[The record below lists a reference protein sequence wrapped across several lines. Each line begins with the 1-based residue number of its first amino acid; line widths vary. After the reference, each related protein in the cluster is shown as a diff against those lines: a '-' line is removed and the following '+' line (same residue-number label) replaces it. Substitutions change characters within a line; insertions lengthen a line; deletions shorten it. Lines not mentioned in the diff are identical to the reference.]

1 MVGVR
6 SSTACS
12 NTKIL
17 TERQLNFDFS
27 DEENKF
33 RLKLREWL
41 DANAP
46 ALLADGPQYADPER
60 RWERAMRWH
69 KALHAA
75 GWVGIY
81 WPREYGGR
89 GASLIEQ
96 YIYEEE
102 MDRIGAPGTINPVGL
117 NIAGPT
123 IMQWGSEEMKRRYL
137 PPILS
142 GEEIWCQGYSEPGA
156 GSDVASLTTR
166 AEDRG
171 DYFVVNGQKVW
182 TTLAHRAHFCLLLCR
197 TDPSAPRHKGLSYM
211 LVDMRT
217 PGITVRPLVQM
228 TGNRDFNEIFFED
241 VVVPK
246 SNLLGPQNE
255 GWKVGVTTLMFERV
269 TVGALLQIERE
280 IARLRELMRRPDPSG
295 RRRADDPYARQ
306 RFIEF
311 HIDCQAARYNSL
323 RSLTRRLKG
332 QPPGPEGSIAKLF
345 RTETM
350 MRMLSFAE
358 EMLGPY
364 AQLVEGSPF
373 AIEHGR
379 WVHSF
384 FYARSQTIAGGT
396 SEIQRNVIGERV
408 LGLPKG

>member
-1 MVGVR
+1 M
-6 SSTACS
+6 
-12 NTKIL
+12 
-17 TERQLNFDFS
+17 NFDFTV
-27 DEENKF
+27 EENRF
-33 RLKLREWL
+33 RDTLRAWL
-41 DANAP
+41 DQNAP
-46 ALLADGPQYADPER
+46 ALLADGPQYADSEK

-69 KALHAA
+69 RALFNA

-81 WPREYGGR
+81 WPKEYGGR
-89 GASLIEQ
+89 GATLVEQ
-96 YIYEEE
+96 YLHEEE
-102 MDRIGAPGTINPVGL
+102 MDRINAPGTINPVGL

-123 IMQWGSEEMKRRYL
+123 IMQWGSDEMKHRYL

-142 GEEIWCQGYSEPGA
+142 GDEIWCQGYSEPGA

-197 TDPSAPRHKGLSYM
+197 TDPSAPKHKGLSYM
-211 LVDMRT
+211 LVDMKT

-228 TGNRDFNEIFFED
+228 TGNHDFNEIFFED
-241 VVVPK
+241 VAIPK
-246 SNLLGPQNE
+246 ANLLGPQND
-255 GWKVGVTTLMFERV
+255 GWRVGVTTLMFERI

-280 IARLRELMRRPDPSG
+280 AERLRELLTRPDASG
-295 RRRADDPYARQ
+295 QRPADDPSVRQ
-306 RFIEF
+306 RFAQIQTE
-311 HIDCQAARYNSL
+311 CQAARYSSL

-350 MRMLSFAE
+350 LRMVSFAE
-358 EMLGPY
+358 EVLGPY
-364 AQLVEGSPF
+364 AQLLEGSPF
-373 AIEHGR
+373 AVEHGR
-379 WVHSF
+379 WMHSF
-384 FYARSQTIAGGT
+384 FYARAQTIAGGT

>member
-1 MVGVR
+1 M
-6 SSTACS
+6 
-12 NTKIL
+12 
-17 TERQLNFDFS
+17 NFDFTT
-27 DEENKF
+27 EENRF
-33 RLKLREWL
+33 RDTLRAWL
-41 DANAP
+41 DHNAP
-46 ALLADGPQYADPER
+46 ALLGDGPQYADPEK
-60 RWERAMRWH
+60 RWDRAMRWH
-69 KALHAA
+69 KALFEA

-81 WPREYGGR
+81 WPQEYGGR
-89 GASLIEQ
+89 GATLVEQ
-96 YIYEEE
+96 YIHEEE
-102 MDRIGAPGTINPVGL
+102 MDRINAPGTINPVGL

-123 IMQWGSEEMKRRYL
+123 IMQWGTEEMKHRYL

-142 GEEIWCQGYSEPGA
+142 GDEIWCQGYSEPGA

-197 TDPSAPRHKGLSYM
+197 TDPSAPKHKGLSYM
-211 LVDMRT
+211 LVDMKT

-241 VVVPK
+241 VAVPK
-246 SNLLGPQNE
+246 VNLLGPQND
-255 GWKVGVTTLMFERV
+255 GWRVGVTTLMFERI

-280 IARLRELMRRPDPSG
+280 AERLRELLTRLDASG
-295 RRRADDPYARQ
+295 RRPADDPSVRQ
-306 RFIEF
+306 RFAQIQTE
-311 HIDCQAARYNSL
+311 CQAARYSSL
-323 RSLTRRLKG
+323 RSLTRRFKG

-350 MRMLSFAE
+350 LRMVSFAE
-358 EMLGPY
+358 EVLGPY

-373 AIEHGR
+373 AVEHGR
-379 WVHSF
+379 WIHSL
-384 FYARSQTIAGGT
+384 FYARAQTIAGGT

>member
-1 MVGVR
+1 M
-6 SSTACS
+6 
-12 NTKIL
+12 
-17 TERQLNFDFS
+17 NFDFTA
-27 DEENKF
+27 EENRF
-33 RLKLREWL
+33 RDTLRAWL
-41 DANAP
+41 DRNAP
-46 ALLADGPQYADPER
+46 ALLADGPQYADPQK

-69 KALHAA
+69 KALFDA

-89 GASLIEQ
+89 GATLVEQ
-96 YIYEEE
+96 YIHEEE
-102 MDRIGAPGTINPVGL
+102 MDRINAPGTINPVGL

-123 IMQWGSEEMKRRYL
+123 IMQWGGDEMKHRYL

-142 GEEIWCQGYSEPGA
+142 GDEIWCQGYSEPGA

-197 TDPSAPRHKGLSYM
+197 TDPAAPKHKGLSYM
-211 LVDMRT
+211 LVDMKT

-228 TGNRDFNEIFFED
+228 TGNHDFNEIFFED
-241 VVVPK
+241 VAIPK
-246 SNLLGPQNE
+246 ANLLGPQND
-255 GWKVGVTTLMFERV
+255 GWRVGVTTLMFERI

-280 IARLRELMRRPDPSG
+280 AERLRELLTRPDASG
-295 RRRADDPYARQ
+295 RRPSDDPSVRQ
-306 RFIEF
+306 RFAQIQIE
-311 HIDCQAARYNSL
+311 CQAARYSSL

-350 MRMLSFAE
+350 LRMVSFAE
-358 EMLGPY
+358 EVLGPY
-364 AQLVEGSPF
+364 AQLIEGSPF
-373 AIEHGR
+373 AVEHGR
-379 WVHSF
+379 WMHAF
-384 FYARSQTIAGGT
+384 FYARAQTIAGGT

-408 LGLPKG
+408 LDLPKG

>member
-1 MVGVR
+1 MVHNMQTRKSAGNAR
-6 SSTACS
+6 CAGT
-12 NTKIL
+12 
-17 TERQLNFDFS
+17 RRFFD
-27 DEENKF
+27 
-33 RLKLREWL
+33 
-41 DANAP
+41 
-46 ALLADGPQYADPER
+46 
-60 RWERAMRWH
+60 
-69 KALHAA
+69 A

-89 GASLIEQ
+89 GATLVER
-96 YIYEEE
+96 YIHEEE
-102 MDRIGAPGTINPVGL
+102 MDRINAPGTINPVGL

-123 IMQWGSEEMKRRYL
+123 IMQWGTDEMKHRYL

-142 GEEIWCQGYSEPGA
+142 GDEIWCQGYSEPGA

-197 TDPSAPRHKGLSYM
+197 TDPSAPKHKGLSYM
-211 LVDMRT
+211 LVDMKT

-228 TGNRDFNEIFFED
+228 TGNHDFNEIFFED
-241 VVVPK
+241 VAIPK
-246 SNLLGPQNE
+246 VNLLGPQND
-255 GWKVGVTTLMFERV
+255 GWRVGVTTLMFERI

-280 IARLRELMRRPDPSG
+280 AERLRELLIRQDASG
-295 RRRADDPYARQ
+295 RRPADDASTRQ
-306 RFIEF
+306 RFAQIQTE
-311 HIDCQAARYNSL
+311 CQAARYSSL

-332 QPPGPEGSIAKLF
+332 QPPGPEGCIAKLF

-350 MRMLSFAE
+350 LRMVSFAE
-358 EMLGPY
+358 EVLGPY
-364 AQLVEGSPF
+364 AQLLEGSPF
-373 AIEHGR
+373 AVEHGR
-379 WVHSF
+379 WMHSF
-384 FYARSQTIAGGT
+384 FYARAQTIAGGT

>member
-1 MVGVR
+1 M
-6 SSTACS
+6 
-12 NTKIL
+12 
-17 TERQLNFDFS
+17 NFDFTA
-27 DEENKF
+27 EENRF
-33 RLKLREWL
+33 RDTLRAWL
-41 DANAP
+41 DQHAP
-46 ALLADGPQYADPER
+46 ALLADGPQYADPEK

-69 KALHAA
+69 RALFDA

-89 GASLIEQ
+89 GATLVEQ
-96 YIYEEE
+96 YIHEEE
-102 MDRIGAPGTINPVGL
+102 MDRINAPGTINPVGL

-123 IMQWGSEEMKRRYL
+123 IMQWGTDEMKHRYL

-142 GEEIWCQGYSEPGA
+142 GDEIWCQGYSEPGA

-197 TDPSAPRHKGLSYM
+197 TDPSAPKHKGLSYM
-211 LVDMRT
+211 LVDMKT

-228 TGNRDFNEIFFED
+228 TGNHDFNEIFFDD
-241 VVVPK
+241 VAVSK
-246 SNLLGPQNE
+246 GNLLGPQND
-255 GWKVGVTTLMFERV
+255 GWRVGVTTLMFERI

-280 IARLRELMRRPDPSG
+280 AERLRELLTRRDASG
-295 RRRADDPYARQ
+295 QRPADDPSVRQ
-306 RFIEF
+306 RFAQMQTE
-311 HIDCQAARYNSL
+311 CQAARHSSL

-350 MRMLSFAE
+350 LRMASFAE
-358 EMLGPY
+358 EVLGPY

-379 WVHSF
+379 WMHSF
-384 FYARSQTIAGGT
+384 FYARAQTIAGGT

>member
-1 MVGVR
+1 M
-6 SSTACS
+6 
-12 NTKIL
+12 
-17 TERQLNFDFS
+17 NFDFT
-27 DEENKF
+27 EQENRF
-33 RLKLREWL
+33 RKSLRAWL
-41 DANAP
+41 DENAP
-46 ALLADGPQYADPER
+46 KLLADGPQYSDPEK

-69 KALHAA
+69 RALHAA

-81 WPREYGGR
+81 WPMEYGGR
-89 GASLIEQ
+89 GSTLVEQ

-123 IMQWGSEEMKRRYL
+123 IMQWGSEEVKRRYL

-142 GEEIWCQGYSEPGA
+142 GDEIWCQGYSEPGA

-211 LVDMRT
+211 LVDMKS
-217 PGITVRPLVQM
+217 PGITVRPLVQI
-228 TGNRDFNEIFFED
+228 TGNHDFNEIFFED
-241 VVVPK
+241 VIVPK
-246 SNLLGPQNE
+246 KNLLGPQND
-255 GWKVGVTTLMFERV
+255 GWRVGVTTLMFERV

-280 IARLRELMRRPDPSG
+280 VSRLRDLLSRPDASG
-295 RRRADDPYARQ
+295 CRPADDPYVRQ
-306 RFIEF
+306 RFAEI
-311 HIDCQAARYNSL
+311 HSDCQAARYSSL

-345 RTETM
+345 RTEAM
-350 MRMLSFAE
+350 LRMVSFAE
-358 EMLGPY
+358 EVLGPY

-379 WVHSF
+379 WMHSL
-384 FYARSQTIAGGT
+384 FYARAQTIAGGT

>member
-1 MVGVR
+1 M
-6 SSTACS
+6 
-12 NTKIL
+12 
-17 TERQLNFDFS
+17 NFDFTA
-27 DEENKF
+27 EENRF
-33 RLKLREWL
+33 RDALRAWL
-41 DANAP
+41 DQNAP

-69 KALHAA
+69 KALFDA

-89 GASLIEQ
+89 GATLVEQ
-96 YIYEEE
+96 YIHEEE
-102 MDRIGAPGTINPVGL
+102 MDRINAPGTINPVGL

-123 IMQWGSEEMKRRYL
+123 IMQWGTNEMKHRYL

-142 GEEIWCQGYSEPGA
+142 GDEIWCQGYSEPGA
-156 GSDVASLTTR
+156 GSDVASLSTR

-197 TDPSAPRHKGLSYM
+197 TDPSAPKHKGLSYM
-211 LVDMRT
+211 LVDMKT
-217 PGITVRPLVQM
+217 PGITVRRLVQM
-228 TGNRDFNEIFFED
+228 TGNHDFNEIFFED
-241 VVVPK
+241 VAIPK
-246 SNLLGPQNE
+246 ANLLGPQND
-255 GWKVGVTTLMFERV
+255 GWRVGVTTLMFERIA
-269 TVGALLQIERE
+269 VGALLQVERE
-280 IARLRELMRRPDPSG
+280 AERLRGMLTRMDASG
-295 RRRADDPYARQ
+295 RRPADDPTVRQ
-306 RFIEF
+306 RFAQIQSE
-311 HIDCQAARYNSL
+311 CQAARYSSL

-350 MRMLSFAE
+350 LRMVSFAE
-358 EMLGPY
+358 EVLGPY

-373 AIEHGR
+373 AVEHGR
-379 WVHSF
+379 WMHSF
-384 FYARSQTIAGGT
+384 FYARAQTIAGGT

>member
-1 MVGVR
+1 M
-6 SSTACS
+6 
-12 NTKIL
+12 
-17 TERQLNFDFS
+17 NFDFTA
-27 DEENKF
+27 EENRF
-33 RLKLREWL
+33 RDTLRAWL
-41 DANAP
+41 DQHAP
-46 ALLADGPQYADPER
+46 ALLADGPQYADPEK

-69 KALHAA
+69 RALFAA

-81 WPREYGGR
+81 WPKEYGGR
-89 GASLIEQ
+89 GATLVEQ
-96 YIYEEE
+96 YLHEEE
-102 MDRIGAPGTINPVGL
+102 MDRINAPGTINPVGL

-123 IMQWGSEEMKRRYL
+123 IMQWGTDEMKHRYL

-142 GEEIWCQGYSEPGA
+142 GDEIWCQGYSEPGA

-197 TDPSAPRHKGLSYM
+197 TDPSAPKHKGLSYM
-211 LVDMRT
+211 LVDMKT

-228 TGNRDFNEIFFED
+228 TGNHDFNEIFFED
-241 VVVPK
+241 VAVPK
-246 SNLLGPQNE
+246 GNLLGPQND
-255 GWKVGVTTLMFERV
+255 GWRVGVTTLMFERV

-280 IARLRELMRRPDPSG
+280 AGRLRELLTRRNASG
-295 RRRADDPYARQ
+295 QRPADDPSVRQ
-306 RFIEF
+306 RFAQMQTE
-311 HIDCQAARYNSL
+311 CQAARYSSL

-350 MRMLSFAE
+350 LRMASFAE
-358 EMLGPY
+358 EVLGPY

-379 WVHSF
+379 WMHSF
-384 FYARSQTIAGGT
+384 FYARAQTIAGGT

>member
-1 MVGVR
+1 M
-6 SSTACS
+6 
-12 NTKIL
+12 
-17 TERQLNFDFS
+17 NFDFTA
-27 DEENKF
+27 EENRF
-33 RLKLREWL
+33 RDSLRAWL
-41 DANAP
+41 DQNGP
-46 ALLADGPQYADPER
+46 TLLADGPQYADPEK

-69 KALHAA
+69 KALFDA

-89 GASLIEQ
+89 GATLVEQ
-96 YIYEEE
+96 YIHEEE
-102 MDRIGAPGTINPVGL
+102 MDRINAPGTINPVGL

-123 IMQWGSEEMKRRYL
+123 IMQWGTDEMKHRYL

-142 GEEIWCQGYSEPGA
+142 GDEIWCQGYSEPGA

-197 TDPSAPRHKGLSYM
+197 TDPSAPKHKGLSYM
-211 LVDMRT
+211 LVDMKT

-228 TGNRDFNEIFFED
+228 TGNHDFNEIFFED
-241 VVVPK
+241 VAIPK
-246 SNLLGPQNE
+246 ANLLGPQND
-255 GWKVGVTTLMFERV
+255 GWRVGVTTLMFERI

-280 IARLRELMRRPDPSG
+280 AERLRELLTRRDASG
-295 RRRADDPYARQ
+295 RRPADDASTRQ
-306 RFIEF
+306 RFAQIQTE
-311 HIDCQAARYNSL
+311 CQAARYSSL

-350 MRMLSFAE
+350 LRMVSFAE
-358 EMLGPY
+358 EVLGPY

-373 AIEHGR
+373 AVEHGR
-379 WVHSF
+379 WMHSF
-384 FYARSQTIAGGT
+384 FYARAQTIAGGT

>member
-1 MVGVR
+1 M
-6 SSTACS
+6 
-12 NTKIL
+12 
-17 TERQLNFDFS
+17 NFDFTA
-27 DEENKF
+27 EENRF
-33 RLKLREWL
+33 RDTLRAWL
-41 DANAP
+41 DQHAP
-46 ALLADGPQYADPER
+46 ALLADGPQYADPEK

-69 KALHAA
+69 RALFAA

-81 WPREYGGR
+81 WPKEYGGR
-89 GASLIEQ
+89 GATLVEQ
-96 YIYEEE
+96 YIHEEE
-102 MDRIGAPGTINPVGL
+102 MDRINAPGTINPVGL

-123 IMQWGSEEMKRRYL
+123 IMQWGTDEMKHRYL

-142 GEEIWCQGYSEPGA
+142 GDEIWCQGYSEPGA

-171 DYFVVNGQKVW
+171 DYLVVNGQKVW

-197 TDPSAPRHKGLSYM
+197 TDPSAPKHKGLSYM
-211 LVDMRT
+211 LVDMKT

-228 TGNRDFNEIFFED
+228 TGNHDFNEIFFED
-241 VVVPK
+241 VAVPK
-246 SNLLGPQNE
+246 GNLLGPQND
-255 GWKVGVTTLMFERV
+255 GWRVGVTTLMFERV

-280 IARLRELMRRPDPSG
+280 AGRLRELLTRRDASG
-295 RRRADDPYARQ
+295 QRPADDPSVRQ
-306 RFIEF
+306 RFAQMQTE
-311 HIDCQAARYNSL
+311 CQAARYSSL

-350 MRMLSFAE
+350 LRMASFAE
-358 EMLGPY
+358 EVLGPY

-379 WVHSF
+379 WMHSF
-384 FYARSQTIAGGT
+384 FYTRAQTIAGGT

>member
-1 MVGVR
+1 M
-6 SSTACS
+6 
-12 NTKIL
+12 
-17 TERQLNFDFS
+17 NFDFTA
-27 DEENKF
+27 EENRF
-33 RLKLREWL
+33 RDTLRAWL
-41 DANAP
+41 DQNAP
-46 ALLADGPQYADPER
+46 ALLADGPQYADPEK

-69 KALHAA
+69 KALFDA

-89 GASLIEQ
+89 GATLVEQ
-96 YIYEEE
+96 YIHEEE
-102 MDRIGAPGTINPVGL
+102 MDRINAPGTINPVGL

-123 IMQWGSEEMKRRYL
+123 IMQWGTDEMKHRYL

-142 GEEIWCQGYSEPGA
+142 GDEIWCQGYSEPGA

-197 TDPSAPRHKGLSYM
+197 TDPSAPKHKGLSYM
-211 LVDMRT
+211 LVDMKT

-228 TGNRDFNEIFFED
+228 TGNHDFNEIFFED
-241 VVVPK
+241 VAVPK
-246 SNLLGPQNE
+246 VNLLGPQND
-255 GWKVGVTTLMFERV
+255 GWRVGVTTLMFERI

-280 IARLRELMRRPDPSG
+280 AERLRELLTRPDASG
-295 RRRADDPYARQ
+295 QRPADDPSVRQ
-306 RFIEF
+306 RFA
-311 HIDCQAARYNSL
+311 HIHTECQAARCSSL

-350 MRMLSFAE
+350 LRMVSFAE
-358 EMLGPY
+358 EVLGPY

-373 AIEHGR
+373 AVEHGR
-379 WVHSF
+379 WMHSF
-384 FYARSQTIAGGT
+384 FYARAQTIAGGT

>member
-1 MVGVR
+1 M
-6 SSTACS
+6 
-12 NTKIL
+12 
-17 TERQLNFDFS
+17 NFDFNS
-27 DEENKF
+27 GEKSF
-33 RLKLREWL
+33 RTELRDWL

-46 ALLADGPQYADPER
+46 SILAEGPQYSDAAK
-60 RWERAMRWH
+60 RWERATRWH
-69 KALHAA
+69 KALYQA
-75 GWVGIY
+75 GLVGIY
-81 WPREYGGR
+81 WPKQFGGR

-102 MDRIGAPGTINPVGL
+102 MDRINAPGTINPVGL

-123 IMQWGSEEMKRRYL
+123 IMQWGTEEQKARYL
-137 PPILS
+137 RPILS
-142 GEEIWCQGYSEPGA
+142 GDEIWCQGYSEPGA

-197 TDPSAPRHKGLSYM
+197 TDPGAPKHKGLSYM
-211 LVDMRT
+211 LVDMSS

-228 TGNRDFNEIFFED
+228 TGNHDFNEIFFED
-241 VVVPK
+241 VSVPK
-246 SNLLGPQNE
+246 RNLLGPQND
-255 GWKVGVTTLMFERV
+255 GWRVGVTTLMFERV
-269 TVGALLQIERE
+269 TVGTLLQIERE
-280 IARLRELMRRPDPSG
+280 VARVRELLKRPLASG
-295 RRRADDPYARQ
+295 ARPADDPRVRQ
-306 RFIEF
+306 KFAQFES
-311 HIDCQAARYNSL
+311 DCQAARYSSL

-345 RTETM
+345 RTEVMLRM
-350 MRMLSFAE
+350 MTFAE
-358 EMLGPY
+358 EVLGPY

-373 AIEHGR
+373 AVDHGR
-379 WVHSF
+379 WMHSL

>member
-1 MVGVR
+1 M
-6 SSTACS
+6 
-12 NTKIL
+12 
-17 TERQLNFDFS
+17 NFDFTA
-27 DEENKF
+27 EENRF
-33 RLKLREWL
+33 RDALRAWL
-41 DANAP
+41 DQNAP

-69 KALHAA
+69 KALFDA

-89 GASLIEQ
+89 GATLVEQ
-96 YIYEEE
+96 YIHEEE
-102 MDRIGAPGTINPVGL
+102 MDRINAPGTINPVGL

-123 IMQWGSEEMKRRYL
+123 IMQWGTNEMKHRYL

-142 GEEIWCQGYSEPGA
+142 GDEIWCQGYSEPGA
-156 GSDVASLTTR
+156 GSDVASLSTR

-182 TTLAHRAHFCLLLCR
+182 TTLAHRANFCLLLCR
-197 TDPSAPRHKGLSYM
+197 TDPSAPKHKGLSYM
-211 LVDMRT
+211 LVDMKT

-228 TGNRDFNEIFFED
+228 TGNHDFNEIFFED
-241 VVVPK
+241 VAIPK
-246 SNLLGPQNE
+246 ANLLGPQND
-255 GWKVGVTTLMFERV
+255 GWRVGVTTLMFERI

-280 IARLRELMRRPDPSG
+280 AERLRGMLTRLDASG
-295 RRRADDPYARQ
+295 RRPADDPTVRQ
-306 RFIEF
+306 RFAQIQSE
-311 HIDCQAARYNSL
+311 CQAARYSSL

-350 MRMLSFAE
+350 LRMVSFAE
-358 EMLGPY
+358 EVLGPY

-373 AIEHGR
+373 AVEHGR
-379 WVHSF
+379 WMHSF
-384 FYARSQTIAGGT
+384 FYARAQTIAGGT

>member
-1 MVGVR
+1 M
-6 SSTACS
+6 
-12 NTKIL
+12 
-17 TERQLNFDFS
+17 NFDFTT
-27 DEENKF
+27 EENRF
-33 RLKLREWL
+33 RDTLRAWL
-41 DANAP
+41 DQNTP
-46 ALLADGPQYADPER
+46 TLLGDGPQYADPEK

-69 KALHAA
+69 KALFEA

-81 WPREYGGR
+81 WPNEYGGR
-89 GASLIEQ
+89 GATLVEQ
-96 YIYEEE
+96 YIHEEE
-102 MDRIGAPGTINPVGL
+102 MDRINAPGTINPVGL

-123 IMQWGSEEMKRRYL
+123 IMQWGTDEMKHRYL

-142 GEEIWCQGYSEPGA
+142 GDEIWCQGYSEPGA

-197 TDPSAPRHKGLSYM
+197 TDPSAPKHKGLSYM

-228 TGNRDFNEIFFED
+228 TGNHDFNEVFFED
-241 VVVPK
+241 VAVPK
-246 SNLLGPQNE
+246 ANLLGPQND
-255 GWKVGVTTLMFERV
+255 GWRVGVTTLMFERI

-280 IARLRELMRRPDPSG
+280 AERLRELLNRPDASG
-295 RRRADDPYARQ
+295 RRPADDPSVRQ
-306 RFIEF
+306 RFAQIQTE
-311 HIDCQAARYNSL
+311 CQAASYSSL

-350 MRMLSFAE
+350 LRMVGFAE
-358 EMLGPY
+358 EVLGPY

-373 AIEHGR
+373 AVEHGR
-379 WVHSF
+379 WMHSF
-384 FYARSQTIAGGT
+384 FYARAQTIDGGT

>member
-1 MVGVR
+1 M
-6 SSTACS
+6 
-12 NTKIL
+12 
-17 TERQLNFDFS
+17 NFDFTA
-27 DEENKF
+27 EENRF
-33 RLKLREWL
+33 RDTLRAWL
-41 DANAP
+41 DQNAP
-46 ALLADGPQYADPER
+46 ALLADGPQYADPEK

-69 KALHAA
+69 KALFDA
-75 GWVGIY
+75 GWVGIH

-89 GASLIEQ
+89 GATLVEQ
-96 YIYEEE
+96 YIHEEE
-102 MDRIGAPGTINPVGL
+102 MDRINAPGTINPVGL

-123 IMQWGSEEMKRRYL
+123 IMQWGTNQMKHRYL

-142 GEEIWCQGYSEPGA
+142 GDEIWCQGYSEPGA
-156 GSDVASLTTR
+156 GSDVASLSTR

-182 TTLAHRAHFCLLLCR
+182 TTLAHRANFCLLLCR
-197 TDPSAPRHKGLSYM
+197 TDPSAPKHKGLSYM
-211 LVDMRT
+211 LVDMKT

-228 TGNRDFNEIFFED
+228 TGNHDFNEIFFED
-241 VVVPK
+241 VAIPK
-246 SNLLGPQNE
+246 ANLLGPQND
-255 GWKVGVTTLMFERV
+255 GWRVGVTTLMFERI

-280 IARLRELMRRPDPSG
+280 AERLRGMLTRLDASG
-295 RRRADDPYARQ
+295 RRPADDPTVRQ
-306 RFIEF
+306 RFAQIQSE
-311 HIDCQAARYNSL
+311 CQAARYSSL

-350 MRMLSFAE
+350 LRMVSFAE
-358 EMLGPY
+358 EVLGPY

-373 AIEHGR
+373 AVEHGR
-379 WVHSF
+379 WMHSF
-384 FYARSQTIAGGT
+384 FYARAQTIAGGT